1 MDKESKYEKMYR
13 AMMEYEDR
21 THLRNKHRIRVGI
34 ACLVFVPI
42 FFLVLMFMTD
52 SSKPLFLML
61 WIISLYG
68 IAVFL
73 ILVEYADHKLQKRLA
88 QFRGEEEVEVRALI
102 GQHMENMEETLRNVK
117 DKAEHFLMI
126 STGEEPAEIKEAD
139 EAQEIE
145 EVLDLNLIVPDVVEA
160 EEEPKEAAEE
170 TQPEELQEAAEA
182 QPEDQPEKVEEVEAQ
197 QEEAAEAQPEEPQE
211 EAAEDQPEAA
221 EEITEQTVEAST
233 EETAEQSVG
242 TGEEKTNEKHS

>member
-139 EAQEIE
+139 EAQAIE
-145 EVLDLNLIVPDVVEA
+145 EVLDLNLIVPDMVEA
-160 EEEPKEAAEE
+160 EEEPKEAAEK

-182 QPEDQPEKVEEVEAQ
+182 QP
-197 QEEAAEAQPEEPQE
+197 
-211 EAAEDQPEAA
+211 EDQPEAA

>member
-170 TQPEELQEAAEA
+170 TQPE
-182 QPEDQPEKVEEVEAQ
+182 DQPEQVEEVEAQ

-221 EEITEQTVEAST
+221 EEIIEQTVEAST

>member
-170 TQPEELQEAAEA
+170 TQPE
-182 QPEDQPEKVEEVEAQ
+182 DQPEKVEEVGAQ